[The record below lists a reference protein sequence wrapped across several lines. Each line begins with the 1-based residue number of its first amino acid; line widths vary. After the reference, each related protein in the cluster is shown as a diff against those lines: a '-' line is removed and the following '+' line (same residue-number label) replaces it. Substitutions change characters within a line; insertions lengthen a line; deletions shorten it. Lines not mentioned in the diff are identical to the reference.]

1 MSPGIVRVK
10 LVGVRLGRRTAADD
24 PYCAVAVLRPEKEAR
39 PARGTSY
46 LYPEWSSCFDVKNR
60 PGHAVHFLVLTKPDR
75 PLAETTVDGDWL
87 VESCIRGR
95 TADAWL
101 ELRPEGLLNVQLK
114 YLSEDEEDS
123 SAEGSSGSSRRAG
136 RPGTG
141 VAKRRG
147 AFKQQKVH
155 RVRGH
160 SFAAKFFRQP
170 TFCAF
175 CKEFLWGFGK
185 QGYRCQSKS
194 LPFRLFGDSSPG
206 ESEERSR
213 LLSGRRVG
221 SRRRLTPL
229 VRRVPDRRPQEVP
242 PQDPGRVSGVGK
254 GVSGHSECKSNC
266 HKKCEKHMPNLCGVN
281 EKLLSEALSTVKRG
295 AAAAAEEPEEGE
307 GRRPRRP
314 STPGSNDSDEG
325 FDHSRDRVLSPT
337 LASCPERE
345 TAGLPR
351 LKYRKYSVD
360 DFHFLKVLG
369 RGSYGKVMLAE
380 LKNGSEYFAVKC
392 LKKDVILEGND
403 VECTKIEK
411 KVLVLGTAHP
421 YICKLFCTFQT
432 QSHVFFVMEYL
443 SGGDLMFH
451 IQQSGRFDQ
460 ERARFYAAE
469 IASAL
474 KFLHK
479 KGIVYRDAKLD
490 NIVLDAEG
498 HVRLVDFGFCKFRIY
513 RKECLPKNLCGTP
526 DYMAPEGPQAGQR
539 HAGRRGTRQ
548 AQRLRHVQ
556 VQAARRPD
564 GHLLRDTRLHRS
576 RDHPGS
582 EVQPVGGLVGLR
594 GAAVRDVG
602 GSVALRR
609 KRRGGAL
616 LVHLQRRGLLPP
628 IPQQRSQTSPGL
640 VAEQDGRLSP
650 GNARLSGGGR
660 VSPAVLRQRRLGQG
674 GEEGAEASLQTQSER
689 TRRRGKLR
697 RRLHRGEGAADAGG
711 GGHPGFHGP
720 DAVPRFHL
728 HQPQRHRVTSV
739 HNFYLFCNRPPPR
752 ARINKLFLPKLVWSL
767 PVSVRSGKD
776 QG

>member
-185 QGYRCQSKS
+185 QGYRCQKCQIAVHKRCHRKILGECPGSGKESQATLYLRERFKLDVPHRFRVHSYVSPTFCDHCGS
-194 LPFRLFGDSSPG
+194 LLYGIFRQGL
-206 ESEERSR
+206 RCR
-213 LLSGRRVG
+213 
-221 SRRRLTPL
+221 
-229 VRRVPDRRPQEVP
+229 Q
-242 PQDPGRVSGVGK
+242 
-254 GVSGHSECKSNC
+254 CKSNC

-526 DYMAPEGPQAGQR
+526 DYMAPEIIRGQKYNQSVDWWAFGVLLYEMLVGQSPFAGSDEEELFWSICNEEAYYPR
-539 HAGRRGTRQ
+539 FLSKEAK
-548 AQRLRHVQ
+548 
-556 VQAARRPD
+556 
-564 GHLLRDTRLHRS
+564 HLLVLLLNKTADCRLGMPDCPAGDVCR
-576 RDHPGS
+576 
-582 EVQPVGGLVGLR
+582 QPFFASVDWDKVERKELRPPFRPNLR
-594 GAAVRDVG
+594 GPGDVG
-602 GSVALRR
+602 NFDVDFTAEKAQLTPVAADIL
-609 KRRGGAL
+609 
-616 LVHLQRRGLLPP
+616 
-628 IPQQRSQTSPGL
+628 
-640 VAEQDGRLSP
+640 
-650 GNARLSGGGR
+650 
-660 VSPAVLRQRRLGQG
+660 
-674 GEEGAEASLQTQSER
+674 ASMDQTQF
-689 TRRRGKLR
+689 RGFTYTN
-697 RRLHRGEGAADAGG
+697 
-711 GGHPGFHGP
+711 PN
-720 DAVPRFHL
+720 
-728 HQPQRHRVTSV
+728 VTE
-739 HNFYLFCNRPPPR
+739 
-752 ARINKLFLPKLVWSL
+752 
-767 PVSVRSGKD
+767 
-776 QG
+776 

>member
-185 QGYRCQSKS
+185 QGYRCQKCQIAVHKRCHRKILGECPGSGKESQATLYLRERFKLDVPHRFRVHSYVSPTFCDHCGS
-194 LPFRLFGDSSPG
+194 LLYGIFRQGL
-206 ESEERSR
+206 RCR
-213 LLSGRRVG
+213 
-221 SRRRLTPL
+221 
-229 VRRVPDRRPQEVP
+229 Q
-242 PQDPGRVSGVGK
+242 
-254 GVSGHSECKSNC
+254 CKSNC

-369 RGSYGKVMLAE
+369 RGSYGK
-380 LKNGSEYFAVKC
+380 
-392 LKKDVILEGND
+392 
-403 VECTKIEK
+403 
-411 KVLVLGTAHP
+411 
-421 YICKLFCTFQT
+421 
-432 QSHVFFVMEYL
+432 
-443 SGGDLMFH
+443 
-451 IQQSGRFDQ
+451 
-460 ERARFYAAE
+460 
-469 IASAL
+469 
-474 KFLHK
+474 
-479 KGIVYRDAKLD
+479 
-490 NIVLDAEG
+490 
-498 HVRLVDFGFCKFRIY
+498 
-513 RKECLPKNLCGTP
+513 
-526 DYMAPEGPQAGQR
+526 GPQAGQR